1 MHAHVW
7 LSYPSFRRPQ
17 ALYLQTQTRRYN
29 LQVFPRLYRPNT
41 LQYIRIQLVERKFVD
56 FVVIHFFPPLAF
68 FVCRRSRL
76 VSLPLPV
83 RYHPLEMIL
92 FAAIPFESPWS
103 DNRNA
108 RPRFAVGHCV
118 ALFTCILLRRLER
131 LFIDIKNATSFTDV
145 FPYK

>member
-1 MHAHVW
+1 MHSHVW

-56 FVVIHFFPPLAF
+56 FVVIHFFLLLLSLFAADQGSSAGLCLFVITPLK
-68 FVCRRSRL
+68 
-76 VSLPLPV
+76 
-83 RYHPLEMIL
+83 MIL
-92 FAAIPFESPWS
+92 FAAVPFESLCS

-108 RPRFAVGHCV
+108 RPRFAVGRCIV
-118 ALFTCILLRRLER
+118 LFTCILLRRLEKI
-131 LFIDIKNATSFTDV
+131 FFDIKNATSFTDV

>member
-1 MHAHVW
+1 MHSHVW

-56 FVVIHFFPPLAF
+56 FVVIHFSSWYKFFCLPTIKARRLAF
-68 FVCRRSRL
+68 VCSLSPPWNNIVRVYPGRKSLVGQQERPTAVCSR
-76 VSLPLPV
+76 
-83 RYHPLEMIL
+83 
-92 FAAIPFESPWS
+92 A
-103 DNRNA
+103 
-108 RPRFAVGHCV
+108 CV
-118 ALFTCILLRRLER
+118 ALCTCILLRRLEK
-131 LFIDIKNATSFTDV
+131 LFTDIKKATSFTDV